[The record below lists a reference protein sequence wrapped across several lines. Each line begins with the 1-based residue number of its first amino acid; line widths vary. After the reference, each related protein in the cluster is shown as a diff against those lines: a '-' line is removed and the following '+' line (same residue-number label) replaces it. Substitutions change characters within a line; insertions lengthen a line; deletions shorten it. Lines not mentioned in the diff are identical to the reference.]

1 MNLVVF
7 ISGKGTT
14 LQAIIDSINSTEL
27 VANIT
32 CVISNNPEASGL
44 LIAKEHNID
53 TYIIEESVKMEQE
66 ILAVLEA
73 YDIDLIILAGYLKLI
88 GPELTKKYT
97 IINTHPSLLP
107 KYGGKG
113 MYGIHVHQSVIDA
126 KELESGATLHYVNEE
141 YDKGAIIAQTKV
153 PVLSTDD
160 AYTLSSR
167 VQLAEK
173 RQLIEALNFFSQS
186 KTVELVR
193 KNKLN

>member
-173 RQLIEALNFFSQS
+173 RQLIEALKLFYQS
-186 KTVELVR
+186 KKVELVR